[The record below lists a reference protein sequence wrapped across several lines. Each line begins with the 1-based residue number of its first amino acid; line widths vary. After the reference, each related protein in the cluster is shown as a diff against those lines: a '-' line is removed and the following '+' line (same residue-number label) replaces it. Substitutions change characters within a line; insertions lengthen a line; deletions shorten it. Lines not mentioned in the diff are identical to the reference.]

1 MVKELSKPVIK
12 RVELIKRSVYTAVF
26 TALVFAA
33 TSFIVVSTPAT
44 RGFFNLGETM
54 VYTTALLTLD
64 PYIAFVAGGLGS
76 ALADI
81 YLGYAHYAMGT
92 FIIKGV
98 EGLLVV
104 LLARLFRNMM
114 TRWKFTLIIM
124 NLIIS
129 VLILIYGVC
138 LYSGVT
144 YLEIYGNTIE
154 LHVPIYFWAF
164 IAAMLAL
171 AIPWL
176 GLRIDPSTG
185 FDALALIISGLE
197 MVTGYFLYQILYLRY
212 NIYVAATEIPV
223 NIGQAVIG
231 LIVALPL
238 VKTLRAMGVEFGK

>member
-1 MVKELSKPVIK
+1 MVKELSESVTK
-12 RVELIKRSVYTAVF
+12 RIELIKRAVYTAVF

-64 PYIAFVAGGLGS
+64 PYIAFIAGGLGS

-81 YLGYAHYAMGT
+81 YLGYAYYAMGT
-92 FIIKGV
+92 FIIKGI

-104 LLARLFRNMM
+104 LLAKLFRKAM
-114 TRWKFTLIIM
+114 TRWKVFLVLM
-124 NLIIS
+124 NLVIS
-129 VLILIYGVC
+129 VLILVYGVY

-144 YLEIYGNTIE
+144 YLKIYGNTIE
-154 LHVPIYFWAF
+154 LHVPVYFWAF
-164 IAAMLAL
+164 LATALAL
-171 AIPWL
+171 IIPWL
-176 GLRIDPSTG
+176 GLRVDPSTG

-197 MVTGYFLYQILYLRY
+197 MVTGYFLYQVLYLHY
-212 NIYVAATEIPV
+212 DVYVAATEIPV

-231 LIVALPL
+231 LTVALPL
-238 VKTLRAMGVEFGK
+238 AKTLRGMGVEFGR

>member
-1 MVKELSKPVIK
+1 MVNELLEPVIK

-104 LLARLFRNMM
+104 LLVRLFRNIMNK
-114 TRWKFTLIIM
+114 WKVTLIIM

-129 VLILIYGVC
+129 VLILIYGVY

-164 IAAMLAL
+164 IAAILAL
-171 AIPWL
+171 TILWL

-223 NIGQAVIG
+223 NIGQAVVG
-231 LIVALPL
+231 LIVTLPL